1 MNNTLKFNETSLYYI
16 APGFDWEPMMRFSNL
31 ATTFYYANLGYSKQQ
46 VLRRLQSDLAG
57 SPFLRITSIKEHD
70 DFREEDY
77 FNMHPAYRSHMQSAL
92 GTLTLTEQQDYAK
105 AFLPFVDEKQWLLEV
120 QLERVGL
127 NRTITLYYFTGEGL
141 ASYVAL
147 SHNGQFP
154 PKVLCTVETKVLEY
168 ANTLMQRFLRPTQNL
183 PLMWVRGKEEAYYY
197 DRTQSIGQDK
207 LFSQKG
213 MGFYF
218 PWQVRGSYEHR
229 IEQDILT
236 NRVCVGNITDD
247 ALQQMQG
254 STYKTYANGNSI
266 MQGLIQDI
274 LPGVIIKKTLA
285 MVPRGLEQFLPQDQE
300 LLSISFWDDLYPAYT
315 KISMVQSLNF
325 IREALNHRD
334 FEEVYFLPYGFED
347 EGILVDA
354 LLQETHSA
362 KLCAIVKDP
371 MDLYELRELNNKVVA

>member
-1 MNNTLKFNETSLYYI
+1 MNNKLQFDEQSFYYI
-16 APGFDWEPMMRFSNL
+16 AAGYDWQPMMRFSNL

-77 FNMHPAYRSHMQSAL
+77 FNMHTAYRSHMQSAL
-92 GTLTLTEQQDYAK
+92 STLTSQEQQDYAK
-105 AFLPFVDEKQWLLEV
+105 VFLPFVDEKQWLLEV

-154 PKVLCTVETKVLEY
+154 PKILCTVETKVLEY
-168 ANTLMQRFLRPTQNL
+168 ANTLMQRFLRPSQNL
-183 PLMWVRGKEEAYYY
+183 PLMWVRGKEEVYKY

-207 LFSQKG
+207 LYSQKG

-218 PWQVRGSYEHR
+218 PWQVQGSYEHY

-247 ALQQMQG
+247 TLQEIQR
-254 STYKTYANGNSI
+254 SAFKTYANGNSI
-266 MQGLIQDI
+266 KQGLIQDI
-274 LPGVIIKKTLA
+274 LPGVISKKTLV
-285 MVPRGLEQFLPQDQE
+285 MVPRVLEQFLPKDQE
-300 LLSISFWDDLYPAYT
+300 LLSVSFWDDLYPAYT

-325 IREALNHRD
+325 IREALKHRN
-334 FEEVYFLPYGFED
+334 FEEVYFNLYGFED
-347 EGILVDA
+347 EGVLVDA

-362 KLCAIVKDP
+362 KLCAVVKDP
-371 MDLYELRELNNKVVA
+371 MDLYELREINNKEVA